1 METQKKELVVLWT
14 DDNITTVENMIFM
27 YTYNAKKKKWWDEV
41 TLIIWGSSTDLTAK
55 NIEIQNK
62 IKKMI
67 EKGIKVR
74 ACKACAENLN
84 AVKTLEDLGVDVL
97 YIGEDL
103 TEYLKNDKYKVL
115 SL

>member
-1 METQKKELVVLWT
+1 MSTQEKELVVLWT

-27 YTYNAKKKKWWDEV
+27 YTYNAKKKKWWEEV
-41 TLIIWGSSTDLTAK
+41 TLIIWGSSTDLVAK
-55 NIEIQNK
+55 NQDIQKK
-62 IKKMI
+62 IKNMI

-84 AVKTLEDLGVDVL
+84 AVETLQGLGVDVL
-97 YIGEDL
+97 YIGQDL
-103 TEYLKNDKYKVL
+103 TNYLKDDKYKLL

>member
-1 METQKKELVVLWT
+1 MSTKEKELVVLWT

-27 YTYNAKKKKWWDEV
+27 YTYNAKKKNWWEEV
-41 TLIIWGSSTDLTAK
+41 TLIIWGSSTDLVAK
-55 NIEIQNK
+55 NKDIQKK
-62 IKKMI
+62 IKNMI

-84 AVKTLEDLGVDVL
+84 AVKILEELGVDVL
-97 YIGEDL
+97 YIGQDL
-103 TEYLKNDKYKVL
+103 TNYLKEDKYTLL